1 MTGIT
6 IAKGLASLAIVGATL
21 AASTV
26 AQAQPATNNSYYYDT
41 LSP

>member
-26 AQAQPATNNSYYYDT
+26 AHAQPATNNSYYYDT